1 MSREQS
7 PPAEFSGAKMPSF
20 SEDQVDAGGGG
31 WTGPVLRRRTQ
42 EAPRT
47 ISWGGEA
54 ALAGGG
60 YVSDEGRS
68 FWGVTEWSRTIR
80 HPGW

>member
-1 MSREQS
+1 M
-7 PPAEFSGAKMPSF
+7 
-20 SEDQVDAGGGG
+20 DAGGGG
-31 WTGPVLRRRTQ
+31 WIGPVLRRPTQ

-47 ISWGGEA
+47 LSWGGEA

-60 YVSDEGRS
+60 YVSDESKGGEYEGRS
-68 FWGVTEWSRTIR
+68 FWGVTKWSRTVP